1 MPDNTLKQPVPTP
14 TAEELAARILDIGEG
29 ALVDLTKGKTLREAL
44 NIAEKS
50 HLDALKKSADLIA
63 SALAQAKA
71 EARREAADGFC
82 EWCPGK
88 CAYERKWDKCPD
100 RAAILGHGE
109 ER

>member
-71 EARREAADGFC
+71 KERERCVGVLEKVLAEAKDDFLSLDVAIDAIRALG
-82 EWCPGK
+82 GK
-88 CAYERKWDKCPD
+88 E
-100 RAAILGHGE
+100 
-109 ER
+109 